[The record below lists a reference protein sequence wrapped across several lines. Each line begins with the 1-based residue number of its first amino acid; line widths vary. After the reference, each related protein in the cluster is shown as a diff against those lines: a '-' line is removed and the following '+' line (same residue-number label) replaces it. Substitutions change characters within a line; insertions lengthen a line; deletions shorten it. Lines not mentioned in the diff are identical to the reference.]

1 MRRSLGR
8 FFQQVQGGTLKL
20 LLLGGSTLLLW
31 GVFAPVGTLV
41 WWMNQGSKPL
51 ESIEFKRETTAE
63 DSLNPLPIA
72 KIDCYIVY
80 FPGVGD
86 YSANQLTPGEA
97 FFLNQLTQQHP
108 NCVAVSDVFPYSA
121 SNTSL
126 GERRLLAPLWTAIE
140 QAEGWLKNADI
151 LIKIRNLWRFAI
163 SADDRYGQ
171 VYNRAIAVAVIDRM
185 NAAHPLPDTAAQ
197 PLKIVLIGT
206 SGGAQ
211 VALGAAEYL
220 GRFPWKAAPSP
231 DAQLF
236 VVSVGGDFEGNV
248 GFEAVDRVYHL
259 QGKQDWVED
268 LSRWVF
274 PSRWPIT
281 VGSPFNQAVRQGRYS
296 AQTIGPHEHDGSR
309 GYFGLE
315 KIERLQTTYVALT
328 LQQVSQL
335 PIWFSRNQNKEQL

>member
-1 MRRSLGR
+1 MRTSLNR
-8 FFQQVQGGTLKL
+8 LFQRVQGGTLKL
-20 LLLGGSTLLLW
+20 LLMGGGMLLLW
-31 GVFAPVGTLV
+31 GIFAPVGTLV
-41 WWMNQGSKPL
+41 WWTSQGSKPL
-51 ESIEFKRETTAE
+51 ESTASKRQIKTKK
-63 DSLNPLPIA
+63 PLESSPIA
-72 KIDCYIVY
+72 KIDCYIIY

-86 YSANQLTPGEA
+86 YSADQLIPGEA
-97 FFLNQLTQQHP
+97 FFLQQLSQQHP
-108 NCVAVSDVFPYSA
+108 NCVAVSDVFPYSV

-126 GERRLLAPLWTAIE
+126 GGQRLLAPLWSAIE
-140 QAEGWLKNADI
+140 QADGWLENADI

-171 VYNRAIAVAVIDRM
+171 VYNRGIAIAVIDRM
-185 NAAHPLPDTAAQ
+185 QAAHPIPDTSDK
-197 PLKIVLIGT
+197 PLKVVLIGT

-220 GRFPWKAAPSP
+220 ERSL
-231 DAQLF
+231 DLQLF

-248 GFEAVDRVYHL
+248 GFESADQVYHL
-259 QGKQDWVED
+259 RGSQDWIED

-274 PSRWPIT
+274 PSRWRIT

-296 AQTIGPHEHDGSR
+296 VQTIGPHEHDGSR

-315 KIERLQTTYVALT
+315 KIERLQMTYVALT

-335 PIWFSRNQNKEQL
+335 PIWSSRNKNF